1 MTHEHLEF
9 HGTEVAYRAAKR
21 RLFERLA
28 TGPANPDKGYGK
40 HAVINLDD
48 PWAAEFVAAARAA
61 GAQLHGYGSD
71 PAGTADI
78 RATAVREV
86 ASGLLVRVETPR
98 WRDEVQL
105 HLAGRFNAHN
115 LLAAVGVGEALELDP
130 AAMRAGLAGLVRVPG
145 RMELVDAGQPFRVVV
160 DYAHTPD
167 ALAAVLDDLAP
178 LAASSGGGLVV
189 VFGSAGDRD
198 VGKRQMM
205 GRVAGDRC
213 RLVVVTDEDPRSEDR
228 LAIIE
233 AIADGAER
241 AGRVR
246 GRDLLLIADRAE
258 AIAAAV
264 ERAGPG
270 DVVLLAGK
278 GHEATIE
285 MAAGALPWD
294 ESAAARDAL
303 RAQGYDHG

>member
-1 MTHEHLEF
+1 M
-9 HGTEVAYRAAKR
+9 
-21 RLFERLA
+21 
-28 TGPANPDKGYGK
+28 
-40 HAVINLDD
+40 
-48 PWAAEFVAAARAA
+48 
-61 GAQLHGYGSD
+61 
-71 PAGTADI
+71 
-78 RATAVREV
+78 
-86 ASGLLVRVETPR
+86 
-98 WRDEVQL
+98 
-105 HLAGRFNAHN
+105 
-115 LLAAVGVGEALELDP
+115 
-130 AAMRAGLAGLVRVPG
+130 
-145 RMELVDAGQPFRVVV
+145 VV